1 MAQTNFSGPLVSGD
15 KPAGATG
22 GPNTGFVV
30 LSQTQTIN
38 FDATLVQNAT
48 FRLPRG
54 SQILN
59 IYKDVTV
66 AYNSATSASLT
77 VGTASAGT
85 QYVGSVDVKTT
96 GRKNPTLT
104 AAQLLAASDI
114 GNNLDVVATVTSVG
128 QPTAGQVIVTILYV
142 QKRSDD

>member
-1 MAQTNFSGPLVSGD
+1 MAQTNLTGPLALGD
-15 KPAGATG
+15 KAAGATG

-30 LSQTQTIN
+30 LSQSQTIN

-54 SQILN
+54 SQI
-59 IYKDVTV
+59 IGIFEDVTV
-66 AYNSATSASLT
+66 AFNSATSAGLT

-85 QYVGSVDVKTT
+85 QYASSSDAKTT
-96 GRKNPTLT
+96 GRKALTLT
-104 AAQLLAASDI
+104 AAQLTAMADI

-128 QPTAGQVIVTILYV
+128 QPTAGQVVVTVQYV